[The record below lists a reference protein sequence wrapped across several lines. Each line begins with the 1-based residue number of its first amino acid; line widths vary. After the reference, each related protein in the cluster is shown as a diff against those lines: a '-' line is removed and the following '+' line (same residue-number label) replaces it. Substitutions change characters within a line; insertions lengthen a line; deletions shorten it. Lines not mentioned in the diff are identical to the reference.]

1 MAYLD
6 VDPDA
11 AARSLP
17 HGFSPAAPSVTVAPP
32 AQDPVSVGVA
42 GTLSAR
48 VDAITAYS
56 GAARAIT
63 DIRSAM
69 LRASANSYQHQEQ
82 VNTAGLGPD
91 GLASAAQ
98 PSMPSAA
105 IPPLPPA
112 TIPPPSLGAPPA
124 SARAIS
130 ELIHSG
136 PGPAGLYAAAQQMR
150 RHASQLADTANQL
163 HTRASALTQ
172 DWDSDA
178 GREAAARIT
187 ELGDWHDTHALH
199 ATAAAATLEQ
209 QADNYGR
216 ARTAIPTPE
225 RFDELQR
232 RLHSAI
238 AANQTPGSFGRYA
251 PIISA
256 LHTEIGKL
264 NSETMARY
272 GDYTSGAA
280 NPSVVGDPLQVP
292 PRPGGRDIQALD
304 VPLAPPPQDP
314 PHGKDPRYWLDVTK
328 IIHVPEGQLAP
339 YGTIQIGPGL
349 RYPSPDSQFTY
360 QAPPPAAKYPLD
372 ISDIV
377 TTAPGQLGPNGHVLL
392 TQTPQATYW
401 APDPGAGYQAA
412 PPWPGPQQPI
422 DVRDIIHVPEGSLA
436 PYGTIQYLPGWFVYP
451 RSNTPQLPQPR

>member
-32 AQDPVSVGVA
+32 AQDPASVGVA

-178 GREAAARIT
+178 GREAAARM
-187 ELGDWHDTHALH
+187 LGDWHDTHALH
-199 ATAAAATLEQ
+199 ATAAAAALEQ
-209 QADNYGR
+209 QADNYSC

-238 AANQTPGSFGRYA
+238 AANQTPGSFGRPLRA
-251 PIISA
+251 DHQRTAHRNREAQQRNHGA
-256 LHTEIGKL
+256 LRRLHQRRRC
-264 NSETMARY
+264 AQRRRRPAA
-272 GDYTSGAA
+272 GAA
-280 NPSVVGDPLQVP
+280 AS
-292 PRPGGRDIQALD
+292 GGRDVQALD
-304 VPLAPPPQDP
+304 VPLAPPPQFP
-314 PHGKDPRYWLDVTK
+314 PHGKGPPLLAGRHQDHSRPSRSTRTVWHHPDRARAVVSQPRLPV
-328 IIHVPEGQLAP
+328 HLPGAP
-339 YGTIQIGPGL
+339 AGGEIPARPQRHRQHRPRPAGATRPCAAHPDIPGNL
-349 RYPSPDSQFTY
+349 
-360 QAPPPAAKYPLD
+360 
-372 ISDIV
+372 
-377 TTAPGQLGPNGHVLL
+377 LGPRPRRRLPARTAV
-392 TQTPQATYW
+392 A
-401 APDPGAGYQAA
+401 
-412 PPWPGPQQPI
+412 GPQQPI

-451 RSNTPQLPQPR
+451 PSNTVQLPQPR